1 MDFHNHFP
9 LRVAGERDWL
19 DVRIDHRPL
28 TCPVAAHFV
37 ASVDMTAFQAICP
50 NDILVHGCEHRLHV
64 TSVEAV
70 VNTFKEVH
78 FVRHSNLATSWPTL
92 AQTPFSYTFLSP
104 LKISDLCFTRLEP
117 QRLVGL
123 LSVSSATL
131 LLFGSLRFVRHPPGI
146 GSLLIACYRSGGLA
160 ATLASNG
167 GPDECHGVGS
177 AQVYLRRRALLA

>member
-1 MDFHNHFP
+1 MRSACFHLKTHIRDGEQGCRGRPRPVGRVVLLFHDLVDFHNHFAFGA
-9 LRVAGERDWL
+9 VGERDRL

-37 ASVDMTAFQAICP
+37 ASVDMTAFHAVCP

-92 AQTPFSYTFLSP
+92 AQTPFFYTP
-104 LKISDLCFTRLEP
+104 LKI
-117 QRLVGL
+117 
-123 LSVSSATL
+123 
-131 LLFGSLRFVRHPPGI
+131 
-146 GSLLIACYRSGGLA
+146 
-160 ATLASNG
+160 
-167 GPDECHGVGS
+167 
-177 AQVYLRRRALLA
+177 

>member
-1 MDFHNHFP
+1 MDFHNHFAFGA
-9 LRVAGERDWL
+9 VGERGRL

-37 ASVDMTAFQAICP
+37 VCP

-131 LLFGSLRFVRHPPGI
+131 LLFGSLRFARHPLGTRASANQMYGMPTF
-146 GSLLIACYRSGGLA
+146 RSCD
-160 ATLASNG
+160 
-167 GPDECHGVGS
+167 P
-177 AQVYLRRRALLA
+177 